1 VNVSIGEEK
10 EQYTSTTKEENK
22 RQTQPECIRDSDAK
36 RVSEKQSK
44 TQRMTEKRCKR
55 DKRKERLSRKKTKW
69 NGKIHC
75 KQRFKFY

>member
-10 EQYTSTTKEENK
+10 ERYTSTTKEENK
-22 RQTQPECIRDSDAK
+22 EQTQPECIRDSDAK

-44 TQRMTEKRCKR
+44 RQRMTEKRCNR
-55 DKRKERLSRKKTKW
+55 DKLKERLSRKKTKW

-75 KQRFKFY
+75 KQRFKFN